1 MRTRF
6 GVSAGSFEQRRGV
19 LQGNPLSCALF
30 NVFMDALVCKL
41 AARPGYLVQQ
51 GGQQVQ
57 VAVLAYADDLAVLAR
72 SRAEARTQLRSAQHW
87 LAACGMS
94 LNARKCVYAA
104 TEQTHTLRLPGGDT
118 ISPLPRDAAWRYL
131 GVTFTASLCWGP
143 QRAAL
148 ASAVGAAAQALG
160 SRSLTGAQAA
170 YYVRAVV
177 LPSLAYRL
185 VLGCATPSSVRPLQ
199 SALERMVR
207 ARAWLPHGLCSAA
220 LVLPPEHGG
229 LGLGDLQAEVDGALV
244 HWARA
249 LLGAPQS
256 VAGRLF
262 RMSLAAWQQRLG
274 LPAQPLHRVA
284 WLPSPAG
291 GHRDSSRLL
300 CVAVAAAL
308 ERLGCD
314 GLEAAATTL
323 GPPQRGTPL
332 CAVLPRTEW
341 RALAPTLRRWRL
353 QFVQQLLDADGRVRP
368 YAHLHGGARAVQGA
382 AVRAAPPWYA
392 RLVAALPA
400 VPPPAL
406 DLSAPAL
413 GSLDVF
419 CATLRVPAALAAHI
433 AAAAA
438 RVTPASPLVAW
449 TDGSAVLAAA
459 DQALLGTGAPAAC
472 GGAAVVFEACAEP
485 ADATV
490 LACVAGAVSSYK
502 CELVALL
509 LALHIARDVPHL
521 LLRTDSQ
528 AVVRA
533 LATQLAGT
541 PPNPAAVCA
550 AGRAL
555 RLADGELLLE
565 AAAAVRARTARAF
578 TTRLEWVRGHA
589 GTLGNE
595 LADRAAAEARRLHPA
610 AVSAAQQPVH
620 TLGTSLVVGGRRLE
634 GCVRR
639 YARQRAVL
647 VALEARTALREQG
660 MAWSALVHAAP
671 SAA

>member
-1 MRTRF
+1 
-6 GVSAGSFEQRRGV
+6 
-19 LQGNPLSCALF
+19 
-30 NVFMDALVCKL
+30 
-41 AARPGYLVQQ
+41 
-51 GGQQVQ
+51 
-57 VAVLAYADDLAVLAR
+57 
-72 SRAEARTQLRSAQHW
+72 
-87 LAACGMS
+87 
-94 LNARKCVYAA
+94 
-104 TEQTHTLRLPGGDT
+104 
-118 ISPLPRDAAWRYL
+118 
-131 GVTFTASLCWGP
+131 
-143 QRAAL
+143 
-148 ASAVGAAAQALG
+148 
-160 SRSLTGAQAA
+160 
-170 YYVRAVV
+170 
-177 LPSLAYRL
+177 
-185 VLGCATPSSVRPLQ
+185 
-199 SALERMVR
+199 
-207 ARAWLPHGLCSAA
+207 
-220 LVLPPEHGG
+220 
-229 LGLGDLQAEVDGALV
+229 
-244 HWARA
+244 
-249 LLGAPQS
+249 
-256 VAGRLF
+256 
-262 RMSLAAWQQRLG
+262 MSLAAWQQRLG

-314 GLEAAATTL
+314 GLEAAAMTL

-341 RALAPTLRRWRL
+341 RAMAPTLRRWRL

-555 RLADGELLLE
+555 RIADGELLLE

-610 AVSAAQQPVH
+610 ALSAALRPVH

-647 VALEARTALREQG
+647 AALEARTALREQG

-671 SAA
+671 SAAQLARMPDPASALALRRAAHATVPRPCQPRTSAAWRSWGRRQLALMHCAAPTAAWLHRRGRAPSAACPRCGALRATTLHAGAECPATARLRRALRRALLRIEHHGTRNELLPHERRALIRQLLRAPIPVALQPTGLRVRLAEFEVRRRTAAYEVQADVAAELRDALPHLWRLIAPPLRAPDPALTA